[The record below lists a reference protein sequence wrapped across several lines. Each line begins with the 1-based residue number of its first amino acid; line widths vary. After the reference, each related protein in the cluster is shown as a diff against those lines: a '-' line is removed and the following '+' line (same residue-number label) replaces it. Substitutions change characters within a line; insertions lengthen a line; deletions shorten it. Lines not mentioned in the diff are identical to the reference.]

1 MHLPGACL
9 TSKKSQIFCTHSEK
23 FAGSEESGFEPK
35 PGLVPIPASL
45 LYTTS
50 LNQVKRWGRRI
61 FSFFLDFKMLS
72 QEPQRQ
78 KGSQS
83 EGLAG
88 VTGRW
93 KGVNQ
98 EMQTW
103 WRYQPLTQPE
113 SSPFPERCG
122 QDPWKTSLA
131 LASLVG
137 LSGEGGADNVLL
149 PVSPAPVEQV
159 SPPGSKLFV
168 DSGGLPS
175 DKRKAFSLY
184 QPPGIWHEPGPGG
197 TMRKYGLQREA

>member
-1 MHLPGACL
+1 
-9 TSKKSQIFCTHSEK
+9 
-23 FAGSEESGFEPK
+23 
-35 PGLVPIPASL
+35 
-45 LYTTS
+45 
-50 LNQVKRWGRRI
+50 
-61 FSFFLDFKMLS
+61 MLS

-149 PVSPAPVEQV
+149 PVSQLLLSRFLLQDLSYLLTLGVCPQTRERHSPSISHLASGMSQDLVGPWENMGCREKPSEQGTV
-159 SPPGSKLFV
+159 YFMD
-168 DSGGLPS
+168 DSG
-175 DKRKAFSLY
+175 SLAELW
-184 QPPGIWHEPGPGG
+184 Q
-197 TMRKYGLQREA
+197 QCN